1 MAFER
6 YLTEIV
12 ATVRTQSLNLIR
24 NKDKMQPRP
33 SCMVR
38 SIGKTNRQID
48 ILMFDSPVPLS
59 GLAKIK
65 IWWNF
70 WIVLSSKLQWYV
82 RQTTILTETVDKSYA
97 QRHTAGSRDKTDNKI
112 DTVMVATH
120 PPVYDRAMAKI

>member
-1 MAFER
+1 M
-6 YLTEIV
+6 
-12 ATVRTQSLNLIR
+12 VRTQSLNLIR

-38 SIGKTNRQID
+38 STGKTYKLID

-59 GLAKIK
+59 GLAKFK

-70 WIVLSSKLQWYV
+70 CIVLASKLQRYV
-82 RQTTILTETVDKSYA
+82 RKTTILTETVDKLYA
-97 QRHTAGSRDKTDNKI
+97 QRHSTGSRDTTDNKI
-112 DTVMVATH
+112 AILMVATH